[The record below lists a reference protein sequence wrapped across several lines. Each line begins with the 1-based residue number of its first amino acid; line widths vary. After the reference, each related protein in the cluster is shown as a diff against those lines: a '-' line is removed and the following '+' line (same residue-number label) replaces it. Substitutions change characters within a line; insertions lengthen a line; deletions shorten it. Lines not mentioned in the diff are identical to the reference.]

1 MKIVEREL
9 WAVSRRP
16 DPGLQPHRGEI
27 PVARG
32 ANPGMAPP
40 LFMGFSSRRP
50 PIPLQL
56 SSHSAIQPFS
66 YPAIQLSSHQAIQ
79 PSSYPA
85 IQLSSHSAV
94 KPSSY
99 PAIQLSSHPAVKKIT
114 RKAYRKSNSDSPAQS
129 AILPPL
135 PIFPPLSYI
144 TWQLAINKTP
154 TPWPPQCS
162 KILMNR

>member
-66 YPAIQLSSHQAIQ
+66 CQAIKLSSHPAIQPFSCQAIQLSSHQAIQ

-85 IQLSSHSAV
+85 IQPSKKLPARLTERAIPILPRRARYSLLF
-94 KPSSY
+94 PSS
-99 PAIQLSSHPAVKKIT
+99 PLF
-114 RKAYRKSNSDSPAQS
+114 R
-129 AILPPL
+129 ILL
-135 PIFPPLSYI
+135 GS
-144 TWQLAINKTP
+144 
-154 TPWPPQCS
+154 
-162 KILMNR
+162 